1 MSEIKEVLNLCLQ
14 DRDELYDRE
23 ARRLYLNSEVDE
35 TIIDNLV
42 YSILR
47 WNREDKGIPT
57 KEREPIILYINTLGG
72 SVSDGFSLIDFI
84 LESKTPVYTVNQ
96 GVCYSMGFLIF
107 LSGDKRYS
115 MNNSTFLMHD
125 GSSMAFGS
133 VSKVKDRVEFETGQM
148 EEHIKDYV
156 LSRTS
161 ISDELYQEQYRKE
174 WYMYSNEAKKYGIT
188 THIVGVD
195 CDIDEIL

>member
-57 KEREPIILYINTLGG
+57 KEREPIILYIK
-72 SVSDGFSLIDFI
+72 
-84 LESKTPVYTVNQ
+84 KTVTK
-96 GVCYSMGFLIF
+96 S
-107 LSGDKRYS
+107 
-115 MNNSTFLMHD
+115 
-125 GSSMAFGS
+125 
-133 VSKVKDRVEFETGQM
+133 E
-148 EEHIKDYV
+148 
-156 LSRTS
+156 
-161 ISDELYQEQYRKE
+161 IS
-174 WYMYSNEAKKYGIT
+174 
-188 THIVGVD
+188 
-195 CDIDEIL
+195 

>member
-156 LSRTS
+156 ISRTS